1 MINLN
6 EDLNIGQMS
15 MNFYVPTEV
24 WKKKN
29 QGEELDSVVGTNET
43 SDQSSLD
50 SLKVESLLCLHGSS

>member
-1 MINLN
+1 
-6 EDLNIGQMS
+6 

-24 WKKKN
+24 GEKKKQ

-50 SLKVESLLCLHGSS
+50 SLKVERLLRLHGSS